1 LASVCFPFAFCLAI
15 VTQKKKGRALY
26 GHQWAK
32 GGQAFQDAFKP
43 LLLSSDLKGIPPTLK
58 GGGGVFY
65 KGWYLKKYF
74 SKNGE
79 ALRDGARIIRFRASK
94 RLGVKRD

>member
-1 LASVCFPFAFCLAI
+1 MFCLSITWSYFSHQTFLCFPAI
-15 VTQKKKGRALY
+15 KKGVGAFSI
-26 GHQWAK
+26 K
-32 GGQAFQDAFKP
+32 GGI
-43 LLLSSDLKGIPPTLK
+43 S
-58 GGGGVFY
+58 
-65 KGWYLKKYF
+65 KKYF